1 MVMITDAE
9 ARRASCLVMT
19 APDPQNSS
27 SPAFMM
33 SFDVDDTVYPHFFNV
48 TITDGDTSD
57 KIEIG
62 RYDPKTARNMTDYFD
77 NVAVRNDDYLS
88 KFSIE
93 LGRAYPQDHY
103 DLDGPK
109 RLQSSVTQ
117 RYALYIDW
125 KGGTAGWLEESAM
138 YNMYDILSVKPQYA
152 ARPVSCDR
160 LD

>member
-1 MVMITDAE
+1 
-9 ARRASCLVMT
+9 
-19 APDPQNSS
+19 
-27 SPAFMM
+27 M
-33 SFDVDDTVYPHFFNV
+33 SFDVDDTKYPYFSNV
-48 TITDGDTSD
+48 MIVDDDTSE

-62 RYDPKTARNMTDYFD
+62 LYDPKTARNMTDYFD
-77 NVAVRNDDYLS
+77 KVAVRNDDYLS

-93 LGRAYPQDHY
+93 LGRAYPQDPY
-103 DLDGPK
+103 DLNGPK

-125 KGGTAGWLEESAM
+125 KGGTAGWLEESTM
-138 YNMYDILSVKPQYA
+138 YNMYDILKVKPQYA